1 MNAIA
6 KYMTAGPHTIGR
18 EQSLTAARQ
27 LMHRNHVR
35 HLPVLHAGKLVGVIS
50 ERELDVIEALP
61 GSKQLSVED
70 AMVPDVYT
78 ISEDAPLEAVAADMA
93 RLKVG
98 SAGALKGDD
107 VVGVFTAVDGLRAL
121 ADLRRPPPAA
131 PAESRCG
138 RVAIRRGWCRRD
150 RRRCGGRWRGRGRFR
165 ATWS

>member
-1 MNAIA
+1 MTTNAIA

-18 EQSLTAARQ
+18 EQSLTAAKQ

-61 GSKQLSVED
+61 GSKQLLVED

-78 ISEDAPLEAVAADMA
+78 ISEDTPLQAVAADMA
-93 RLKVG
+93 RLKLG
-98 SAGALKGDD
+98 SAVVVKDGD

-121 ADLRRPPPAA
+121 ADVLRETPAA
-131 PAESRCG
+131 PA
-138 RVAIRRGWCRRD
+138 
-150 RRRCGGRWRGRGRFR
+150 
-165 ATWS
+165 